1 MGCHPSPCG
10 VGSQGITWGVPAG
23 LPDLGQAAGDGGMVR
38 RGRPERGGLGIL
50 LCYRDARGRV
60 RMPVLEPLMGAF
72 LVLGA
77 GILPR
82 DSGGP
87 SVALGTFSWPCPV
100 GCCRTCLLLVDLP
113 GLLLFAFS
121 RETKF
126 LLGTRFFIFARDE
139 FLSGVLL
146 IFGGC
151 GRSYPVMVC
160 HPSPVR
166 VAPGG
171 RSLGGFAGLADL
183 LQVALHGS
191 VGYSEYLCYFWH
203 SVAELDHQFDG
214 LSSAGVVVVGIVG
227 VPASVDACGLDVTE
241 CSFAELAQAVPGTGL
256 GDGTA
261 LGVGQRGARRV
272 LGCSAAGRGRA
283 TGRCVLMEDGSR
295 PVRSV
300 GEFHAEAEQIYNG
313 AFVSVP

>member
-1 MGCHPSPCG
+1 MSPLVVLLPVRAVSRCPA
-10 VGSQGITWGVPAG
+10 VTLVDVPEFLRWG
-23 LPDLGQAAGDGGMVR
+23 R
-38 RGRPERGGLGIL
+38 
-50 LCYRDARGRV
+50 
-60 RMPVLEPLMGAF
+60 
-72 LVLGA
+72 
-77 GILPR
+77 
-82 DSGGP
+82 SGGP
-87 SVALGTFSWPCPV
+87 FGLGGRNSPSGLARGFPWLWGRSLGPVLSVAAGLACFWS
-100 GCCRTCLLLVDLP
+100 TCLGSCFLR
-113 GLLLFAFS
+113 S
-121 RETKF
+121 RAKPNF
-126 LLGTRFFIFARDE
+126 LLGTRFLIFARDE

-160 HPSPVR
+160 HPSPGR
-166 VAPGG
+166 VALGG

-183 LQVALHGS
+183 RQVASHGS

-261 LGVGQRGARRV
+261 LGVGQRGARRI

>member
-1 MGCHPSPCG
+1 M
-10 VGSQGITWGVPAG
+10 
-23 LPDLGQAAGDGGMVR
+23 
-38 RGRPERGGLGIL
+38 
-50 LCYRDARGRV
+50 
-60 RMPVLEPLMGAF
+60 
-72 LVLGA
+72 
-77 GILPR
+77 
-82 DSGGP
+82 
-87 SVALGTFSWPCPV
+87 ALGTFSRSCPV

-126 LLGTRFFIFARDE
+126 LLGTRFLIFARDE

-160 HPSPVR
+160 HPSPGR

-183 LQVALHGS
+183 RQVALHGS

-261 LGVGQRGARRV
+261 LGVGQRGARRI